1 MNPAPDLLRRME
13 LRVRQADA
21 GLRRLLPRP
30 EKFYPSRLAE
40 AIRYSVFSGGK
51 RVRPFLVFEGAE
63 LFGMKAGSVWPAACA
78 VEMVH
83 AYSLIH
89 DDLPAMDDDD
99 YRRGKK
105 TCHRAFDEATAI
117 LAGDALLSLS
127 FEALSRH
134 AGRDPR
140 RAVEAIR
147 ILARSSGPHGMVGGQ
162 SADLSDKRKD
172 RDAAVL
178 KKVNLLKTGALIAGA
193 LEIGA
198 VWAGAG
204 SGDRARV
211 RKIGMAYGFL
221 FQLVD
226 DILDGDGYAALWG
239 QEKTLGAARRTADEA
254 ARQLKAFGPRG
265 RVLTQFGEYLVDRKV

>member
-1 MNPAPDLLRRME
+1 MNPSPNLLRRME
-13 LRVRQADA
+13 SRVRQADA
-21 GLRRLLPRP
+21 GLRRLLPK
-30 EKFYPSRLAE
+30 ESFYPERLGS

-51 RVRPFLVFEGAE
+51 RVRPFLVFESAE
-63 LFGMKAGSVWPAACA
+63 LFGMKAAASWPAACA

-117 LAGDALLSLS
+117 LAGDGLLSLA
-127 FEALSRH
+127 FEVLSGH
-134 AGRDPR
+134 AGLNPR
-140 RAVEAIR
+140 RALEAVR
-147 ILARSSGPHGMVGGQ
+147 ILARASGPHGMVGGQ
-162 SADLSDKRKD
+162 SADLSDKRKE
-172 RDAAVL
+172 RDARVL
-178 KKVNLLKTGALIAGA
+178 KQVNLLKTGALIEGA

-204 SGDRARV
+204 PKERETV
-211 RKIGMAYGFL
+211 RKAGRAYGFL

-239 QEKTLGAARRTADEA
+239 KDKTLKLARKTAGEA
-254 ARQLKAFGPRG
+254 AAALRNFGARAK
-265 RVLTQFGEYLVDRKV
+265 VLIEFGEYLVERKV